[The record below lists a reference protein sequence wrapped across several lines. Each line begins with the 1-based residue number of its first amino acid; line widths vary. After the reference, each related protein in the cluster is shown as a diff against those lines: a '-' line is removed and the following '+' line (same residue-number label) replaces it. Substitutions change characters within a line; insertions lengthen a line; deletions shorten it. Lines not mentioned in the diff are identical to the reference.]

1 MKKVMLVFSAFA
13 FSVGASAQKAKI
25 YTAKEYMKDGDMK
38 KAISVIDEAVNSDAT
53 RNSGEAWFTRGEIF
67 ERMGDKDSASIEESK
82 NSYLKVVEVDP
93 KFDKQLINSKLS
105 RIAKLAYNK
114 GVEAYNAQNYAAA
127 EKYYGS
133 VAAIYGLN
141 GGKQFAGDEEF
152 KKIAISAQRFEAYSA
167 VSRAKDEHAISLLEK
182 IKSNPDF
189 REPYTYVALIDA
201 YAEKKDNAAVERTI
215 AEGKTAYPKDEQI
228 NARELNYY
236 ANSGDNSMFIKKL
249 EESAQKDPNNAI
261 LQFNLA
267 VAYGNAASPRDTNG
281 TLLNR
286 PANAKEL
293 EQKAETAYK
302 LAIDADPSNTDYVY
316 NLGAFYYNKAA
327 DITTRMNELGTSE
340 AENRKYDEMKAARTR
355 EYQKALPHL
364 QKAYDILSV
373 KKDKKTINQDQLQ
386 TYMGALVALQA
397 IYDDFGQKDK
407 SAIIAAKLD
416 ELTNSKK

>member
-1 MKKVMLVFSAFA
+1 MLVFSAFA
-13 FSVGASAQKAKI
+13 ISMSVSAQKAKI

-38 KAISVIDEAVNSDAT
+38 KAISVIDEAVNSEAT

-67 ERMGDKDSASIEESK
+67 EKMGDKDSAAIEESK

-105 RIAKLAYNK
+105 RIAKLSYNK
-114 GVEAYNAQNYAAA
+114 GVEAYNSQNYAAA
-127 EKYYGS
+127 ERYYGGVS
-133 VAAIYGLN
+133 AIYGLN

-182 IKSNPDF
+182 IKSSPEF

-201 YAEKKDNAAVERTI
+201 YSEKKDNAAVERTI

-236 ANSGDNSMFIKKL
+236 ASSGNSNVFIKKL
-249 EESAQKDPNNAI
+249 EEAAQKDPNNAI

-267 VAYGNAASPRDTNG
+267 VAYGNAASPRDNEG
-281 TLLNR
+281 KLLQR
-286 PANAKEL
+286 PDNAKEL
-293 EQKAETAYK
+293 EEKAETSYK
-302 LAIDADPSNTDYVY
+302 LAIDADPSNIDYVY
-316 NLGAFYYNKAA
+316 NLGAFYFNKAE
-327 DITTRMNELGTSE
+327 DIKTRMNELGTTE
-340 AENRKYDEMKAARTR
+340 AENRKYDELKAVRVR

-364 QKAYDILSV
+364 QKAYDMLAL
-373 KKDKKTINQDQLQ
+373 KKEKKTINQDQLQ
-386 TYMGALVALQA
+386 SYMGALIALQA
-397 IYDDFGQKDK
+397 IYDEFGQKDK
-407 SAIIAAKLD
+407 SAAMGAKLQ
-416 ELTNSKK
+416 EITK